1 MSPDAAKTLFPQ
13 PRSSLA
19 ILRGGYNLDSFM
31 VRYQGVDWT
40 NEANWECNARCCLC
54 PRVACGFGDDLPCL
68 QSRCIRA
75 CPRPKRAADYNRV
88 PPGSTQPCRAE
99 CRALHRLRVI
109 SP

>member
-1 MSPDAAKTLFPQ
+1 MGHIRSATKHYANEHGCTLSPYE

-54 PRVACGFGDDLPCL
+54 PCVAMASGVICCAS
-68 QSRCIRA
+68 SRMAAGRA
-75 CPRPKRAADYNRV
+75 QDQA
-88 PPGSTQPCRAE
+88 GS
-99 CRALHRLRVI
+99 
-109 SP
+109 